1 MRVHQAHKQY
11 VRWLLATR
19 DLSPHTIRAYDSDIA
34 ALERHLG
41 IRALVNRI
49 DRDCLIAFVGDLG
62 ASGLSATSIRR
73 RAAGLRGFCRWLLSS
88 RLLEVD
94 PWIGVT
100 LSAGRQRKLPRVV
113 PSHELDLLF
122 GSLRAATTVDAAAN
136 PDDGVARPHESTTL
150 LAVALMVTTGVRVT
164 EVVKIRCRDI
174 DLPSRNLRIVGKG
187 RRERQVFLTNDWI
200 TDLTC

>member
-1 MRVHQAHKQY
+1 VASNASSAARPV
-11 VRWLLATR
+11 
-19 DLSPHTIRAYDSDIA
+19 PIPIRTVK
-34 ALERHLG
+34 RG
-41 IRALVNRI
+41 Q
-49 DRDCLIAFVGDLG
+49 
-62 ASGLSATSIRR
+62 R

-122 GSLRAATTVDAAAN
+122 GSLRAAAAVDAAAN
-136 PDDGVARPHESTTL
+136 PDDGVARPHESTRL
-150 LAVALMVTTGVRVT
+150 LAVALMVTTGMRVN
-164 EVVKIRCRDI
+164 EVVNIRCRDI

-200 TDLTC
+200 ADLTCRYLKTRATLGFEHPQLLFNSRFASAPLPTASSAPEHRGWPR